1 MVEIMPVIL
10 EMPIVAAQSRDR
22 LLAPFGACSE
32 RMARPERDLPAEGT

>member
-22 LLAPFGACSE
+22 LLAPFRAAPSGW
-32 RMARPERDLPAEGT
+32 RGRIDLPAECA